1 MTTKQFFLNKM
12 NTNMIKN
19 PQNNFQNKATID
31 PITDELYL
39 KRAIPQTSNF
49 VQEEG
54 KLAWSAT

>member
-1 MTTKQFFLNKM
+1 M
-12 NTNMIKN
+12 NTNSIKN
-19 PQNNFQNKATID
+19 LQNNFPNKATID